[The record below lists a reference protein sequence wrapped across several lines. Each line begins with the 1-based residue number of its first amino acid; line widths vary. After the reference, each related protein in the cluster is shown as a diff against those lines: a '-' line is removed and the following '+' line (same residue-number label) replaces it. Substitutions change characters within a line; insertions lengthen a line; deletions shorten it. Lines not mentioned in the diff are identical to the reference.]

1 MTKTFEQLKQDADI
15 EEFVSEVGIEESKQ
29 EEKDHDEVKVVV
41 NRPIKIEVRKFD
53 LLGKGMRETARE
65 MSFEE
70 AEAVFLARG
79 NFEEVMTQDEHHQ
92 QASEDW
98 AKEEE
103 MMWGDIT
110 SQFGDPLS
118 FLGSPFEK
126 VKTATKLSEI
136 IECLELAQEYL
147 ESVLEEDE
155 EVIQEEH
162 TEQVEI
168 EQ

>member
-15 EEFVSEVGIEESKQ
+15 EEFVSEVGIEESKK
-29 EEKDHDEVKVVV
+29 EEKDHDETKVVV
-41 NRPIKIEVRKFD
+41 NMPINIEVRKFD
-53 LLGKGMRETARE
+53 LLSKGMRETARE
-65 MSFEE
+65 MSFDE
-70 AEAVFLARG
+70 AEAAFLSRG
-79 NFEEVMTQDEHHQ
+79 NFEEVMTQDEHRQ
-92 QASEDW
+92 QVVQDW
-98 AKEEE
+98 AKEKE
-103 MMWGDIT
+103 MMWGEIT